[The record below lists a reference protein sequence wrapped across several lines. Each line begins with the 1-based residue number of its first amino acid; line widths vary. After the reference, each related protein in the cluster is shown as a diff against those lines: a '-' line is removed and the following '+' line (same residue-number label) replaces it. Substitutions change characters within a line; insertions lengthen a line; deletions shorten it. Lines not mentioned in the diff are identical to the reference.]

1 MRLRTISMRRSRKNG
16 APLPRRGFTLV
27 SMLVAIVLLTVG
39 LLALAGSNAQTLKL
53 QTIAQ
58 NRTNAIAIARAYLE
72 QVRTRDPWMLA
83 SETGVS
89 VDGDGSLSGSGAYVR
104 SLKVTELKTN
114 LVEVVVTVDFP
125 RSEKPVQL
133 TTLLFRGNGL
143 SGAS

>member
-1 MRLRTISMRRSRKNG
+1 MRLRNIPMRRSRKH
-16 APLPRRGFTLV
+16 AATLPRRGFTLV

-58 NRTNAIAIARAYLE
+58 NRTNAISIARAYLE

-83 SETGVS
+83 SETGVA
-89 VDGDGSLSGSGAYVR
+89 VDGDGSPSGSGAYVR

-143 SGAS
+143 SGA